1 MIVEY
6 YVASRYIMIEDQRKA
21 MRFCPRCATP
31 LAEGD
36 VEGKILPKCPSCTF
50 IAYKDPKVAVGIVT
64 GRDGKVLLGRRNHE
78 PGMDLWTFP
87 SGFVDAGEIVEE
99 AAVREVKEE
108 TNMDVRIEDLLGV
121 FSESGNPVVFI
132 VYAGTITGGTAQPG
146 LDTSEVG
153 FFSYDELPPL
163 AFHRDI
169 EIIQLWQKYNKSKMG
184 R

>member
-1 MIVEY
+1 MVTEQ
-6 YVASRYIMIEDQRKA
+6 SQNKA

-31 LAEGD
+31 LVEGE

-50 IAYKDPKVAVGIVT
+50 VAYKDPKVAVGIVT
-64 GRDGKVLLGRRNHE
+64 GQDGKVLLGRRNHE

-108 TNMDVRIEDLLGV
+108 TNIDVQVEELLGV
-121 FSESGNPVVFI
+121 FSERGSPVVFI
-132 VYAGTITGGTAQPG
+132 VYTGVITGGALEPG
-146 LDTSEVG
+146 PETSEVG
-153 FFSYDELPPL
+153 FFLSDELPPL
-163 AFHRDI
+163 AFQRDM
-169 EIIQLWQKYNKSKMG
+169 EIIQLWQKHNKSETG